1 LERESVFLSFNFTK
15 APIDGN
21 LFAIRR
27 DITVTSSQRHDAQ
40 KVRTNYIMKR
50 TAEINRETKETKI
63 GVKLNLD
70 GSGKLKIST
79 GIPFYDHML
88 TLFAVHGFF
97 DLSVDATGDIDVDYH
112 HTIEDTGLVLGDAF
126 NMALGDRKGIR
137 RFGHAVTPMDDA
149 LTSVAVD
156 LSKRPFL
163 VYNIPPKT
171 DIDGNAF
178 TTLTKEFFRAFSNR
192 CGLNFHVN
200 VYYGENEHH
209 INESIFK
216 AAGRALDQAASM
228 DVRIKDIHSTK
239 GTL

>member
-1 LERESVFLSFNFTK
+1 M
-15 APIDGN
+15 
-21 LFAIRR
+21 FAIRW
-27 DITVTSSQRHDAQ
+27 DITVQSSQGDDSQ
-40 KVRTNYIMKR
+40 KVRINYIMER
-50 TAEINRETKETKI
+50 TGEIKRETKETEI
-63 GVKLNLD
+63 SVKLNLD
-70 GSGKLKIST
+70 GSGKVKIST

-97 DLSVDATGDIDVDYH
+97 DLSVDAAGDIDVDYH
-112 HTIEDTGLVLGDAF
+112 HTIEDSGIVLGDAF

-149 LTSVAVD
+149 LASVTVD

-163 VYNIPPKT
+163 VYNIPQKT
-171 DIDGNAF
+171 SIDGNTF
-178 TTLTKEFFRAFSNR
+178 TALTKEFFRAFSNR
-192 CGLNFHVN
+192 CGMNLHVN
-200 VYYGENEHH
+200 VFYGENEHH

-216 AAGRALDQAASM
+216 AVGRALDQAASI